1 MKINCIDMSTITANS
16 KIEGET
22 YYKLNWKEI
31 MNENDESKVP
41 LSEVE
46 LHKV

>member
-1 MKINCIDMSTITANS
+1 MSTITANS
-16 KIEGET
+16 DVKGEN
-22 YYKLNWKEI
+22 YYSLNWKQI

-46 LHKV
+46 LHKVEFEE